1 NNIMRYLAFMVVAT
15 YWLHGYIFNFLG
27 YILAT
32 FTGIKKAA
40 YEPLTLDVLVPFL
53 FFTYSITSDFM

>member
-1 NNIMRYLAFMVVAT
+1 MQPLTITARLSGFYFSDYATLNNIMRYLAFMVVAT

-40 YEPLTLDVLVPFL
+40 YE
-53 FFTYSITSDFM
+53 